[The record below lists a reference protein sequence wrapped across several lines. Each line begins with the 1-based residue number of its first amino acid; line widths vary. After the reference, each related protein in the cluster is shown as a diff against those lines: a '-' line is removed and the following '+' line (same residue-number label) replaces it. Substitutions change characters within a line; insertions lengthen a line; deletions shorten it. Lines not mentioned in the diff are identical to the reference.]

1 MNILLLSPL
10 PPPSGGIARWTE
22 RYTAWCKTRAEVTV
36 VNTAVS
42 GQRIQQAGAPK
53 RLIDEAC
60 RAIRILSDTH
70 RAIRQGHF
78 DVMHLNTSCS
88 NVGVFRDLLCARQA
102 YKAGISIVVQCH
114 CNIEDQL
121 GNNRFARKAFKEISD
136 NAAYVLTLNRS
147 SLAYVQQVSKTST
160 GICPNFLLREQMAE
174 QHSIQDQLRT
184 VVYVGDVCISKGS
197 RELLEAAAMLPEVQ
211 FRLIGSVAQEIAD
224 MDCPTNA
231 TFVGRLEQEEVK
243 RELDNADV
251 FVFPSYSEGFS
262 QALLEAMARG
272 LPVVAS
278 DVGANRDMIE
288 DKGGIILDRISADVI
303 VQALN
308 RIEKPQVRANMS
320 AWNIRKVQQTYD
332 YDATMHNLMNLY
344 EKVCHDK
351 TKN

>member
-10 PPPSGGIARWTE
+10 PPPSGGISRWTE
-22 RYTAWCKTRAEVTV
+22 RYIAWCKTRAKVIV

-42 GQRIQQAGAPK
+42 GYRIHQAGAPK
-53 RLIDEAC
+53 RLVDETC
-60 RAIRILSDTH
+60 RAVRILSDTRKAIH
-70 RAIRQGHF
+70 RGLF

-88 NVGVFRDLLCARQA
+88 RIGIFRDLLCARQA

-121 GNNRFARKAFKEISD
+121 GNNRFAKKAFKEIVD
-136 NAAYVLTLNRS
+136 KAAYVLTLNQP
-147 SLAYVQQVSKTST
+147 SLAYVEKASKTPA

-174 QHSIQDQLRT
+174 QHIIHPQLRT
-184 VVYVGDVCISKGS
+184 VVYVGDICIAKGS
-197 RELLEAAAMLPEVQ
+197 REILEVAAMLPEVH

-224 MDCPTNA
+224 MTYPTNV
-231 TFVGRLEQEEVK
+231 TFTGCLEQEDVEK
-243 RELDNADV
+243 ELDAADA

-272 LPVVAS
+272 LPIVAS

-288 DKGGIILDRISADVI
+288 DKGGVILDSISADAI

-308 RIEKPQVRANMS
+308 RIEKPQIRTEMS
-320 AWNIRKVQQTYD
+320 AWNIKKVQQTYD

-344 EKVCHDK
+344 EKVCYDE

>member
-42 GQRIQQAGAPK
+42 GQRIQQAGASK
-53 RLIDEAC
+53 HLLDEAC
-60 RAIRILSDTH
+60 RAIRILSDT
-70 RAIRQGHF
+70 RKAIRQGYF

-88 NVGVFRDLLCARQA
+88 HVGIFRDLLCARQA
-102 YKAGISIVVQCH
+102 YKTGISIVVQCH

-121 GNNRFARKAFKEISD
+121 GNDRFARKAFKEIAD
-136 NAAYVLTLNRS
+136 KAAYVLTLNQP
-147 SLAYVQQVSKTST
+147 SLAYVQQVSKTPA
-160 GICPNFLLREQMAE
+160 GICPNFLLREQIAR
-174 QHSIQDQLRT
+174 QHDIQDQLRT
-184 VVYVGDVCISKGS
+184 VVYVGDICISKGS
-197 RELLEAAAMLPEVQ
+197 REILKAAAMLPEVH

-224 MDCPTNA
+224 MTCPANT
-231 TFVGRLEQEEVK
+231 TFVGRLEQEDVK
-243 RELDNADV
+243 KELDAADV

-272 LPVVAS
+272 VPIIAS

-288 DKGGIILDRISADVI
+288 DEGGVILDSISADAI

-308 RIEKPQVRANMS
+308 RIKKPQIRADMS
-320 AWNIRKVQQTYD
+320 AWNIKKVQQTYD

-344 EKVCHDK
+344 EKVCYDE